1 MADLVWHQSTRVP
14 FLGNAGAVAASNRGV
29 NGPEFWRL
37 APRGLLCEKPRCN
50 ARRNGFHSKLRLDDK
65 VRGSAGFSQLSQVH
79 GRRLVY
85 PTRPGSLLAFCS
97 NVSQGFP
104 GVGRSSKR
112 CSYFPFQQVASTS
125 SRLGSLTDG
134 PGFPQRQVG
143 RQVTKSRKP
152 QKPLLLLE
160 SNITSSF
167 GRLRNQS
174 RRRKVNSRRLVRT
187 LDSLETGGRSERA
200 ESSQHR
206 LPGPSSSVVLV
217 DSIAALG
224 AEIGSRPSRASSDAT
239 TSEPRIPHNVPP
251 PSVSSTSGSS
261 SIVGLSSK
269 RGEEPVSSIA
279 EVSGH
284 SEAAIQA
291 EIVGSSNTL
300 TVGES
305 GGIDRAGESVSVD
318 TAAEACSTS
327 LTEHREKYWKG
338 LIDTENWEA
347 LHLDRA
353 GSVTDAHV
361 LRRKG
366 HLKVSL
372 KSFFRE
378 CEKGILVMSMFARIS
393 STTSSPSLDHAMLNG
408 RFSFNFEVDRCSA
421 AVMVS
426 HSKKSS
432 KCPVNLVVKIALEA
446 YASLQVSPDEMHL
459 LRLYS
464 TEKERSNWS
473 PKQSCIVKASSRII

>member
-1 MADLVWHQSTRVP
+1 MWHQSTRVP
-14 FLGNAGAVAASNRGV
+14 FQGNAGAVAASNCGV
-29 NGPEFWRL
+29 NGPDYWRL

-65 VRGSAGFSQLSQVH
+65 VRGSAGFSRLSQVY

-85 PTRPGSLLAFCS
+85 PTRPGSLIAFCS
-97 NVSQGFP
+97 NVSEGFP
-104 GVGRSSKR
+104 GIDRSSRR
-112 CSYFPFQQVASTS
+112 CSFFPSRHVARTS
-125 SRLGSLTDG
+125 SRLGSLSDG
-134 PGFPQRQVG
+134 PGFPQRQDG
-143 RQVTKSRKP
+143 RQVTRSRKP
-152 QKPLLLLE
+152 QKTLLLLE

-200 ESSQHR
+200 EGSQHR

-224 AEIGSRPSRASSDAT
+224 AEVGSRTSRASSDAT

-279 EVSGH
+279 EVFGQ

-291 EIVGSSNTL
+291 EIIGSSNTL
-300 TVGES
+300 TVEGS
-305 GGIDRAGESVSVD
+305 GSIDRAGESVSVD
-318 TAAEACSTS
+318 SAAEACSTS

-372 KSFFRE
+372 
-378 CEKGILVMSMFARIS
+378 CNIVQRI
-393 STTSSPSLDHAMLNG
+393 
-408 RFSFNFEVDRCSA
+408 
-421 AVMVS
+421 
-426 HSKKSS
+426 
-432 KCPVNLVVKIALEA
+432 
-446 YASLQVSPDEMHL
+446 
-459 LRLYS
+459 
-464 TEKERSNWS
+464 EKETFS
-473 PKQSCIVKASSRII
+473 